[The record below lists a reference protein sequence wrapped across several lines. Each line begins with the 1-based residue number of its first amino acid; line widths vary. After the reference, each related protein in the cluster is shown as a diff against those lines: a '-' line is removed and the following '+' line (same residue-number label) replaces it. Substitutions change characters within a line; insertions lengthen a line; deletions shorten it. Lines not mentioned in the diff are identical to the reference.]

1 MRTIS
6 RRSTQAGISKRTT
19 VTVHVMRS
27 ISQRHK
33 LGIGKDKALRAAFH
47 GGPKLLSRGKVTQSE
62 SVPVAPHDLLL
73 FQRRSNG
80 PGPYHSFH
88 RPLKTSLY
96 IFVPGEQKLS
106 ACSAE
111 RFSTPLKEIGFRL
124 TPFFGLAV
132 LVAKR
137 TCLSAAASSRLAAL
151 ILAASLIKPSD
162 VAPSYDSLGPT

>member
-33 LGIGKDKALRAAFH
+33 LGIGKDKALR
-47 GGPKLLSRGKVTQSE
+47 
-62 SVPVAPHDLLL
+62 VPVAPHDLLL